1 MINPPPPPRPPTP
14 HKAELAAIFITDN
27 PAFEAEGEWDPWIG
41 QGWDDDPVF
50 LLLTK
55 KIAALFFFIFITN

>member
-27 PAFEAEGEWDPWIG
+27 PAFEAEGES
-41 QGWDDDPVF
+41 QGYD
-50 LLLTK
+50 TTTT
-55 KIAALFFFIFITN
+55 LFCF